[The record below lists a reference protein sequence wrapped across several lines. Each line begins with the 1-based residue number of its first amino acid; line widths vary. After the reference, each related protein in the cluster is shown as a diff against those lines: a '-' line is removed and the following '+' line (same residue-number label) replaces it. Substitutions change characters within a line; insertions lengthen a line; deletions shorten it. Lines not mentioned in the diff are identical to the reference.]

1 MYKNFSLTD
10 QERKQ
15 ILEQHQGKGYKQPLK
30 ESTLENAVDEIGL
43 TPDEID
49 ALTSSLIDMGK
60 SDFKHKVADIAS
72 GESSDDMSS
81 EMMEGGEMSDKEFK
95 LRSAIDKI
103 INKAG
108 VISTLGIVPAAM
120 FAGGGAGVAAGVTA
134 LTMLLLKDAAWWKKG
149 HEMHKEMGDA
159 RKGTENMG
167 VGDYLMG
174 KQGEVDENL
183 GMLARIAAPMAA
195 SYVGSKMADTNEDFV
210 DTLKSGYN
218 AVKSGVNNAVGA
230 LDKGAK
236 AVANTVADTLQSDE
250 AIKKFNDRISAIANV
265 IKYAKKVVDPKTQQ
279 PAWMIVNPQSK
290 VNGMRLDVY
299 FKTYNVTAGEV
310 VAARMVNQ
318 QGGKPLTGLQ
328 RTNSA
333 GNSTYRSSA
342 AHPSTFAKLF
352 NEQSSF
358 IDSVETNKPT
368 TPPNL
373 VACSGLGVKFAGL
386 CDKVTKKPVVECA
399 KLGVKTIG
407 YCFVDT
413 KQPVNVATPKGQ
425 DINELGGYIG
435 DAPEKIDGPF
445 LKEIDPSV
453 YEGVS
458 YVEALYT
465 DILLMRLYRN
475 NLISKDSFN
484 EVRKPI
490 VKIID
495 ILRGEQEEKQ
505 KDLPF

>member
-60 SDFKHKVADIAS
+60 TDFKFKVADIAS

-174 KQGEVDENL
+174 NKGEVDENL

-333 GNSTYRSSA
+333 SNSTYRSSA

-358 IDSVETNKPT
+358 ID
-368 TPPNL
+368 
-373 VACSGLGVKFAGL
+373 
-386 CDKVTKKPVVECA
+386 
-399 KLGVKTIG
+399 
-407 YCFVDT
+407 T
-413 KQPVNVATPKGQ
+413 KQPVNVATPKQ
-425 DINELGGYIG
+425 QPLSELGGYIG
-435 DAPEKIDGPF
+435 DAPEKISGPF

-453 YEGVS
+453 YEDVS
-458 YVEALYT
+458 YIESTKA
-465 DILLMRLYRN
+465 IIMLMRLFRGD
-475 NLISKDSFN
+475 LISKNAYDEVYKPMN
-484 EVRKPI
+484 EI
-490 VKIID
+490 NKI
-495 ILRGEQEEKQ
+495 LKGEYWDKQ

>member
-60 SDFKHKVADIAS
+60 TDFKFKVADIAS

-81 EMMEGGEMSDKEFK
+81 EMMEGGDMSDKEFK

-174 KQGEVDENL
+174 KEREVDENL

-210 DTLKSGYN
+210 DTI
-218 AVKSGVNNAVGA
+218 KSGVSNVIGGVQ
-230 LDKGAK
+230 KGMNT
-236 AVANTVADTLQSDE
+236 VASTVADTLTSD
-250 AIKKFNDRISAIANV
+250 ASIKQFNDRILSIANTLKT
-265 IKYAKKVVDPKTQQ
+265 IKKIIDPKTKK
-279 PAWMIVNPQSK
+279 PVVIINNPQSRN
-290 VNGMRLDVY
+290 NGMDIYVY
-299 FKTYNVTAGEV
+299 FKNNKIMVGEV
-310 VAARMVNQ
+310 MAAKLVNR
-318 QGGKPLTGLQ
+318 QGGKPLTGQQ
-328 RTNSA
+328 RIATTSTP
-333 GNSTYRSSA
+333 TYRSYA
-342 AHPSTFAKLF
+342 NPAVLPNLF
-352 NEQSSF
+352 NEEHSEMNEEQ
-358 IDSVETNKPT
+358 
-368 TPPNL
+368 TPSNL
-373 VACSGLGVKFAGL
+373 VACSAVGVKFAGL

-399 KLGVKTIG
+399 KLDVKTIG

-425 DINELGGYIG
+425 PQPLSELGGYIG
-435 DAPEKIDGPF
+435 NAPEKIDGPF
-445 LKEIDPSV
+445 IKEIDPSV
-453 YEGVS
+453 YEDIS
-458 YVEALYT
+458 YLDAMKA

-475 NLISKDSFN
+475 DIISKDAFF

-490 VKIID
+490 DEVVKI
-495 ILRGEQEEKQ
+495 LKGGYEEKQ

>member
-60 SDFKHKVADIAS
+60 TDFKFKVADIAS

-81 EMMEGGEMSDKEFK
+81 EMMEGGDMSDKEFK

-174 KQGEVDENL
+174 KEGEVDENL

-218 AVKSGVNNAVGA
+218 AVKSGVSNVVGGVE
-230 LDKGAK
+230 KGMRTA
-236 AVANTVADTLQSDE
+236 AGYVADALVSDE
-250 AIKKFNDRISAIANV
+250 AIKKFDDRILAIANV
-265 IKYAKKVVDPKTQQ
+265 IKYAKKVTDPKTQQ
-279 PAWMIVNPQSK
+279 PAWIIVNPQSK

-299 FKTYNVTAGEV
+299 FKTYNVTVGQVMGAKT
-310 VAARMVNQ
+310 VNQ
-318 QGGKPLTGLQ
+318 QGGKPLTVTQ
-328 RTNSA
+328 RSSTF
-333 GNSTYRSSA
+333 GNTAYRSNA
-342 AHPSTFAKLF
+342 WHPPTFAKLGF
-352 NEQSSF
+352 
-358 IDSVETNKPT
+358 T
-368 TPPNL
+368 
-373 VACSGLGVKFAGL
+373 G
-386 CDKVTKKPVVECA
+386 
-399 KLGVKTIG
+399 
-407 YCFVDT
+407 
-413 KQPVNVATPKGQ
+413 QPANVATPKGQ
-425 DINELGGYIG
+425 PQPPNTTAPTPAQPQPLSELGGYIG
-435 DAPEKIDGPF
+435 NAPEKIDGPF
-445 LKEIDPSV
+445 MKEIDPSV
-453 YEGVS
+453 YEDIS
-458 YVEALYT
+458 YLDAMKA
-465 DILLMRLYRN
+465 DILLMRLYRSDI
-475 NLISKDSFN
+475 ISKDAFL

-490 VKIID
+490 DEVVKI
-495 ILRGEQEEKQ
+495 LKGGYEEKQ

>member
-60 SDFKHKVADIAS
+60 TDFKFKVADIAS

-174 KQGEVDENL
+174 KEREVDENL

-218 AVKSGVNNAVGA
+218 AVKSGVNNAVGG
-230 LDKGAK
+230 LQKGMTT
-236 AVANTVADTLQSDE
+236 VANTVADTLQSDE
-250 AIKKFNDRISAIANV
+250 AIKKFNDRISSIANV
-265 IKYAKKVVDPKTQQ
+265 IKYAKKGTDPKTQQ

-328 RTNSA
+328 RTSSA

-342 AHPSTFAKLF
+342 AHPPTFAKLGF
-352 NEQSSF
+352 
-358 IDSVETNKPT
+358 T
-368 TPPNL
+368 
-373 VACSGLGVKFAGL
+373 G
-386 CDKVTKKPVVECA
+386 
-399 KLGVKTIG
+399 
-407 YCFVDT
+407 
-413 KQPVNVATPKGQ
+413 QPANVATPKGQ
-425 DINELGGYIG
+425 PQPPKTTTPTPAQPQPLSELGGYIG

-453 YEGVS
+453 YEDVS
-458 YVEALYT
+458 YIESTKA
-465 DILLMRLYRN
+465 IIMLMRLFRGD
-475 NLISKDSFN
+475 LISKNAYDEVYKPLN
-484 EVRKPI
+484 EI
-490 VKIID
+490 NKI
-495 ILRGEQEEKQ
+495 LKGEYWDKQ